1 MAEEQFMKRAIEL
14 AKQGAGWTAPN
25 PLVGAVV
32 VKNGRVIGE
41 GYHRKYGELHAER
54 NALAACTEDPAG
66 ATLYVTLEPCPMCAG
81 AMVNARIGKV
91 WYGAKNPKAGCCG
104 SVLSL
109 FQEGFNHRPEVYG
122 GVLGAECAKAL
133 HSFFRP
139 CGKEKDLI

>member
-14 AKQGAGWTAPN
+14 AKQGVGWTAPN

-66 ATLYVTLEPCPMCAG
+66 ATLYVTLEPCCHY
-81 AMVNARIGKV
+81 GKT
-91 WYGAKNPKAGCCG
+91 PPCTEII
-104 SVLSL
+104 LSL
-109 FQEGFNHRPEVYG
+109 IH
-122 GVLGAECAKAL
+122 
-133 HSFFRP
+133 
-139 CGKEKDLI
+139 I